1 MRPDMRR
8 ICPVFAS
15 FIFFLLFQGPVR
27 AEELLLSGSSMLT
40 PLEESWVSAYVREHP
55 GRPVEVLSTG
65 SGIGVRS
72 ATGGRATIG
81 ASDIPLN
88 SRQKRQEGGIVA
100 IPVALSGVV
109 VAANLPSLPQTAT
122 LRLDGPLLAR
132 LFSGKIRFW
141 DDPGLSAANP
151 GLSLPHLPVRPIHRS
166 DRSGTT
172 YLLTSYLTHTSVLWR
187 DSFGVEDR
195 PSWPRGSVGLPGSA
209 ALRAALVK
217 TPGAVGYLGLGWLE
231 GTPLVRASLKNDR
244 GEFVAPGRD
253 SVQRAAEA
261 LGRAPAFPEGFDR
274 SLVGGEISGA
284 YPVVGVEFW
293 TVNPDLPEETMQ
305 DVRDLLL
312 FVLTRGQE
320 TSFVEKSGFAGLPD
334 LPGRRRLRQLLLE
347 ILPGNAFRPTT
358 AG

>member
-1 MRPDMRR
+1 MRPDFRK
-8 ICPVFAS
+8 ICPFFAS
-15 FIFFLLFQGPVR
+15 LVFCLFLQAPVH

-40 PLEESWVSAYVREHP
+40 PLEKSWVAAYVREHP
-55 GRPVEVLSTG
+55 GRPVEVLATG
-65 SGIGVRS
+65 SGIGIRS

-81 ASDIPLN
+81 ASDIPLT

-109 VAANLPSLPQTAT
+109 VAANLPSLPKTAT

-141 DDPGLSAANP
+141 DDPGLVAANP
-151 GLSLPHLPVRPIHRS
+151 GLTLPHLPVRPIHRS
-166 DRSGTT
+166 DASGTT
-172 YLLTSYLTHTSVLWR
+172 FLFTSYLTHTSVLWR
-187 DSFGVEDR
+187 ESFGVEDR
-195 PSWPRGSVGLPGSA
+195 PSWTRDSVGVPGSA
-209 ALRAALVK
+209 GLLAALLK

-231 GTPLVRASLKNDR
+231 GTPLVRGSLKNDR
-244 GEFVAPGRD
+244 GEFVAPGLD

-293 TVNPDLPEETMQ
+293 TVNPNLPEETMQ

-320 TSFVEKSGFAGLPD
+320 TSFVGKSGFAGLPD

-347 ILPGNAFRPTT
+347 IFPGNAFRPTT

>member
-1 MRPDMRR
+1 MRPDFRR
-8 ICPVFAS
+8 IWPVFAS
-15 FIFFLLFQGPVR
+15 LVFCLLLQPPAH

-40 PLEESWVSAYVREHP
+40 PLEERWVKAYIREHP
-55 GRPVEVLSTG
+55 DRPVEVLATG
-65 SGIGVRS
+65 SGVGIRS
-72 ATGGRATIG
+72 ATAGRATIG
-81 ASDIPLN
+81 ASDIPLTP
-88 SRQKRQEGGIVA
+88 RQKRQEGGIIA

-109 VAANLPSLPQTAT
+109 VAANLPSLPKTAT

-141 DDPGLSAANP
+141 DDPGLVAANP
-151 GLSLPHLPVRPIHRS
+151 ALSLPHLPVRPIHRS
-166 DRSGTT
+166 DASGTT
-172 YLLTSYLTHTSVLWR
+172 FLFTSYLTHTSVLWR
-187 DSFGVEDR
+187 EAFGIEDR
-195 PSWPRGSVGLPGSA
+195 PSWPRESVGVPGSA
-209 ALRAALVK
+209 ALRAALLK

-244 GEFVAPGRD
+244 GEFVAPGRE
-253 SVQRAAEA
+253 SVQRAAGG
-261 LGRAPAFPEGFDR
+261 LGRGPAFPGGFDR

-305 DVRDLLL
+305 EVRNLLL

-320 TSFVEKSGFAGLPD
+320 PSFVEKSGFASLPG
-334 LPGRRRLRQLLLE
+334 LPGRQRLRQLLRE

-358 AG
+358 GG